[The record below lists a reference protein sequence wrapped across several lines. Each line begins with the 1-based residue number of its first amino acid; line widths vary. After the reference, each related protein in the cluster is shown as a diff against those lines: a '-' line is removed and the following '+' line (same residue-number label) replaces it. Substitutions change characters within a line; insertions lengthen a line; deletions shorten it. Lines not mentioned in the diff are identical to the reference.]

1 MPDDNSKRGGQYRT
15 RIDVNQHYELRDWA
29 DKFGVCPEEIKDAV
43 KAVGDQA
50 NAVETHLKVKY
61 A

>member
-1 MPDDNSKRGGQYRT
+1 MSDDKSTRGGQDCT
-15 RIDVNQHYELRDWA
+15 RIHINQHYELRDWA

-50 NAVETHLKVKY
+50 EAVETHLKAKH

>member
-1 MPDDNSKRGGQYRT
+1 MPDDNTKPGGQYRT

-29 DKFGVCPEEIKDAV
+29 DKFGVCPEEIKHAV

-50 NAVETHLKVKY
+50 NAVETHLKVKH

>member
-1 MPDDNSKRGGQYRT
+1 MPDDRSIRGGPDRR

-50 NAVETHLKVKY
+50 NAVQTHLKLKH

>member
-1 MPDDNSKRGGQYRT
+1 MPDDESKQGGQDRT
-15 RIDVNQHYELRDWA
+15 RIHVNQHYELRDWA

-50 NAVETHLKVKY
+50 NAVETYLKVKH